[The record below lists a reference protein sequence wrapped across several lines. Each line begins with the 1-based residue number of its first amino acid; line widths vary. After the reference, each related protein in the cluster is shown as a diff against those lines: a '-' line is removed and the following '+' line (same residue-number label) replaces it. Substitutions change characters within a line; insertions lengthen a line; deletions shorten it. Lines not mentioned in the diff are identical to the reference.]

1 MKNNCKLRK
10 VTEHGRLVFNGGE
23 KMVQIEDKD
32 SALIGAI
39 EICGELQSELAYPE
53 TWTVEYAKID
63 S

>member
-1 MKNNCKLRK
+1 
-10 VTEHGRLVFNGGE
+10 
-23 KMVQIEDKD
+23 MVQIEDKD

-63 S
+63 SWK